1 MGGPMGGGPM
11 GGAPMGAMTPPSKEQ
26 MLARQL
32 VVAEAMTPTRRLAIQ
47 QSGTEITVTSEL
59 RERTFPINGV
69 VKDGQGDAVIKRRV
83 EWRKDGLVL
92 ATETQALRTRQ
103 TLRLQPDGALE
114 VQAQVEDRMFDKPVK
129 VRRVYERARAGEAMP
144 GSPQPDAS
152 NSSRPPAPTSL
163 DEPPPPE

>member
-1 MGGPMGGGPM
+1 
-11 GGAPMGAMTPPSKEQ
+11 MTPPSKEQ

-32 VVAEAMTPTRRLAIQ
+32 VVAEAMTPTRHLAIQ

-59 RERTFPINGV
+59 RERTFPINGAV
-69 VKDGQGDAVIKRRV
+69 VKDGQGEAVIKRRV

-129 VRRVYERARAGEAMP
+129 VRRVYERARVGEAMP

-152 NSSRPPAPTSL
+152 NSFRPPAPASL